1 MLKKIFFHIPF
12 KIISKLYIFFYS
24 EINEL
29 KESKNKRIESLGQSY
44 KEIGIKESRDK
55 IIQRLNICLESLGFP
70 HYDEDNGMYSE
81 HLVIFAALSKSSFKP
96 KKILELGTYLG
107 ITSLILS
114 RLFPDS
120 LITTIDLKDN
130 DPIFKTSYK
139 REQKFSEF
147 IKKRNQFLRKA
158 KNINFVQSNSLF
170 LTITSNLKKQ
180 DLIWVDGAHGYPV
193 VASDITNCLRNLNKK
208 GILMCDDVW
217 KSLNKSDKMYSSIAS
232 FETLS
237 AFKDA
242 KIIDTTFFRKRIGK
256 KYNGNYKY
264 ISFSKLKDQNKQIEE
279 N

>member
-1 MLKKIFFHIPF
+1 MLKKIFLNIPLRMVS
-12 KIISKLYIFFYS
+12 KIYRFFYS

-29 KESKNKRIESLGQSY
+29 KESKNKRIEYLSESY
-44 KEIGIKESRDK
+44 KEIGIKEDRDK
-55 IIQRLNICLESLGFP
+55 IIQRLNICLKSLGLP
-70 HYDEDNGMYSE
+70 SYDEDNGMYSE
-81 HLVIFAALSKSSFKP
+81 HLVIFTALSISALKP

-107 ITSLILS
+107 VTSLILS
-114 RLFPDS
+114 RLFPES

-130 DPIFKTSYK
+130 DPIFKNSYK

-147 IKKRNQFLRKA
+147 IKKRNQFLKKA
-158 KNINFVQSNSLF
+158 KNVNFVQSNSLF
-170 LTITSNLKKQ
+170 LTVNSNFKNQ

-193 VASDITNCLRNLNKK
+193 VASDITNCLGNLNKK

-217 KSLNKSDKMYSSIAS
+217 KKLNKSDKMYSSIAS

-237 AFKDA
+237 AFKEA

-264 ISFSKLKDQNKQIEE
+264 ISFSKLKN
-279 N
+279 